1 MKSSSAEDVAQAISA
16 IQTLF
21 SSQQSAYLLDPYPTL
36 KLRVDRI
43 DRLIDLLLN
52 QQLRICT
59 AIESDFGRRSVEN
72 SRMFDIL
79 PPLNALKYAKKNLPD
94 WLRAEKRSS
103 NFPYGLLGAKSK
115 VQYVPLGV
123 VGNISPWNFPVT
135 LALSPMGGILAAGNR
150 VMIKPSEHTPATSE
164 LLRELIAKTF
174 SEDEIA
180 VVTGDA
186 LVSAEFSK
194 LPFDHL
200 IFTGSTS
207 VARHI
212 AQSAAPGLVPTTLE
226 LGGKS
231 PVVVS
236 RTANL
241 ADVAKK
247 VLFAKTMNAGQICLA
262 PDYLMV
268 HPAQK
273 AELIAEFQRAA
284 KSLYPD
290 GAASKD
296 YVNII
301 SERHVQRLRGYIEE
315 ASANGNNVIPLFD
328 AATSSDPRYL
338 APHLIE
344 INNDGGRVMQDEIFG
359 PLLPIIACET
369 IDSMVMQ
376 IRSGPRPL
384 VLYYF
389 GGDESEIDYLS
400 THVATGGMCIND
412 LLMHFLQDDLPFGG
426 VGDSG
431 SGNYHGREGFV
442 RFSHAKAIYR
452 QSRIDVG
459 RLLRPPY
466 GERFRAL
473 LNFEIRR

>member
-1 MKSSSAEDVAQAISA
+1 MNTSAQNDTDPALGYLH
-16 IQTLF
+16 TLF
-21 SSQQSAYLLDPYPTL
+21 EAQRLACLADPYPAA
-36 KLRVDRI
+36 KLRIDRI
-43 DRLIDLLLN
+43 DRLIELLRG
-52 QQLRICT
+52 QQYKICA
-59 AIESDFGRRSVEN
+59 AIEADFGRRSIEN

-79 PPLNALKYAKKNLPD
+79 PPLNALKYAKKYLPD
-94 WLRAEKRSS
+94 WMRAEKRSS
-103 NFPYGLLGAKSK
+103 NFPYGLLGATSR
-115 VQYVPLGV
+115 VQYIPLGV

-164 LLRELIAKTF
+164 LLRELIVKAF
-174 SEDEIA
+174 AGDEIA
-180 VVTGDA
+180 VVTGA
-186 LVSAEFSK
+186 APVSAAFSK

-212 AQSAAPGLVPTTLE
+212 AQNAAPGLVPTTLE

-236 RTANL
+236 RSANL

-262 PDYLMV
+262 PDYLLV
-268 HPAQK
+268 HPAQR
-273 AELIAEFQRAA
+273 AELIGEFQSAA
-284 KSLYPD
+284 KTLYPD

-301 SERHVQRLRGYIEE
+301 SERHVQRLQGYLDE
-315 ASANGNNVIPLFD
+315 ARANGNHVIPLFD
-328 AATSSDPRYL
+328 AATSSDPRCL
-338 APHLIE
+338 APHLVE
-344 INNDGGRVMQDEIFG
+344 INNAGGRVMQDEIFG
-359 PLLPIIACET
+359 PLLPIVACENL
-369 IDSMVMQ
+369 DSMLAK

-384 VLYYF
+384 ALYYF
-389 GGDESEIDYLS
+389 GDDQREIDYLS
-400 THVATGGMCIND
+400 THVAAGGMCIND

-426 VGDSG
+426 IGDSG

-473 LNFEIRR
+473 LNFEIR